1 MATVAPTTAGRIDVV
16 EWGQQETAPAAA
28 AIVAGTFVRQDT
40 SGNWIQALATSAANA
55 KGARLALR
63 TVASGEA
70 LTAMKNG
77 VVSGFTIS
85 QAYNVDLF
93 LSDTGTLADAAGTS
107 SVVVGR
113 VVPGNANDLSTAHDK
128 NVRIDCPL

>member
-1 MATVAPTTAGRIDVV
+1 MATVAPSTAGRIEIV

-28 AIVAGTFVRQDT
+28 DITAGTFVRQDT

-55 KGARLALR
+55 KGSRLALR
-63 TVASGEA
+63 TVKAGEA
-70 LTAMKNG
+70 LTAMKSG

-85 QAYNVDLF
+85 QAYNV
-93 LSDTGTLADAAGTS
+93 
-107 SVVVGR
+107 
-113 VVPGNANDLSTAHDK
+113 VPGTANDAGAAHDK